1 MFTVKQLS
9 RMAGVTPR
17 TLHYYDQIDLLKP
30 TQIGANGY
38 RYYGEQAL
46 LRLQQ
51 ILVYRELGLG
61 LEQIAHIFTSPDYDL
76 IVALEKHKAELRQ
89 RINRLEKI
97 SQTVEETIQHLKGTA
112 VMEEKKF
119 FAGFTPEE
127 EAEYN
132 RQALELYDRD
142 TVLESQRRWKSYR
155 QEEKEKILKGGQKV
169 YETYLAAMTAGPD
182 SPEAQAAVRQWRE
195 HMKNF
200 WTPPDEALV
209 PLAELYVNDPRF
221 RKNFDA
227 LDPALADFILEA
239 VKIFVARLA

>member
-1 MFTVKQLS
+1 
-9 RMAGVTPR
+9 MAGVTPR

-61 LEQIAHIFTSPDYDL
+61 LEQIAEIFASPDYDL
-76 IVALEKHKAELRQ
+76 IVVLERHKAELRQ

-112 VMEEKKF
+112 NGRKKILCR
-119 FAGFTPEE
+119 FTPEE

-132 RQALELYDRD
+132 R
-142 TVLESQRRWKSYR
+142 RRLNCIPRYGAR
-155 QEEKEKILKGGQKV
+155 I
-169 YETYLAAMTAGPD
+169 AAHG
-182 SPEAQAAVRQWRE
+182 
-195 HMKNF
+195 
-200 WTPPDEALV
+200 
-209 PLAELYVNDPRF
+209 
-221 RKNFDA
+221 
-227 LDPALADFILEA
+227 
-239 VKIFVARLA
+239 